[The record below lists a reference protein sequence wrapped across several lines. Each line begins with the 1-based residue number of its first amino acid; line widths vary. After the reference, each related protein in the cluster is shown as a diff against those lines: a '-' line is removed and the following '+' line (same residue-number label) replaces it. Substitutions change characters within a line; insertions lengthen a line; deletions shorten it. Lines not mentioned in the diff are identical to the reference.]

1 MEQENLEKEKT
12 ENFNNFVHLHL
23 HTEFSLL
30 DGAAK
35 IDKVVHKAKELG
47 MPAIAMTD
55 HGNMYGA
62 ISFYDKCVEEG
73 IKPIFGCEFYVVD
86 DINNKSQRGY
96 AHLILLVKNEIG
108 YKNISKLNTIAF
120 EEGYYYKPRID
131 YNILEKYSEGLI
143 CLSACIIG
151 DIPNYFLKGM
161 DDEAYK
167 LANRLK
173 NMFAPGDFYI
183 ELMDHNIPQEKAVL
197 PKLIKLAKDL
207 NIKTVATNDVH
218 YIEKE
223 DWEAQDILL
232 CVQMQANID
241 DPNRLRFDTQEFY
254 FKTYEEMREL
264 FDEESLL
271 ATLEIADKCNYKF
284 DYGHY
289 MYPKYEP
296 EDGSTP
302 MEFMRKLI
310 NEGMKTKYPN
320 PTQEVLDRIEYELG
334 VINQLGYIEYYLIV
348 WDYINAARSM
358 GIMVGPGRGSGAG
371 SIVAYLI
378 GITAIDPI
386 KYGLFFERFLN
397 PERVSAPDFDVDFEA
412 SRREEVVDYVKRKYG
427 DDHICR
433 IIIFGSMAA
442 KNAIKDVGRVL
453 QVPYSETDRITK
465 AIPSS
470 ITRPNILEKAFGFY
484 KAKPTDKDY
493 GVDYSVPELVDI
505 YNSSPDLKKVIDLA
519 IKLEDMPRQTGIH
532 ACGVIIG
539 GQPLDKAIPL
549 AKNGDQIT
557 SQYVGAQLEHI
568 GLLKMDFLGLMNLT
582 DITYCSQYVKEN
594 YGIDINFD
602 NCTYDD
608 PKVFELIASG
618 NTKAIFQLESSGFQK
633 FMKDLQPNC
642 LEDIV
647 AGVSL
652 YRPGPMDDIPTF
664 VHNKHNPKDIT
675 YVDPR
680 LEQVLDYTYG
690 CIVYQ
695 EQVMKIVQVLAGYT
709 LARADSVRKMMG
721 KKKIKDIQKERQV
734 FIHGCEATEKQS
746 GVLGALKMG
755 VPEDVANAL
764 WDKMEK
770 FGSYAFN
777 KSHAAAYAYVT
788 YQTAYLKTYYEPEF
802 LTAVLNNRISKIDE
816 IKNYAAYA
824 KSEGIEVLP
833 PDVNQSNT
841 MFTVKDKKIRF
852 GLSAL
857 KNVGI
862 GIIENLVNERNENG
876 YFKDINDFITRMNKY
891 GINKRL
897 IESLIL
903 SGAMDCFGKTRSQLM
918 RVYEDV
924 MERAQVDK
932 KGQQSGQFSFFDTIL
947 KEDKNAF
954 VVNYPNIPEYTDTE
968 KLKLEKQV
976 AGIYL
981 SGHPLDKYIKKFDD
995 FNFNS
1000 TFFANKDNSEDI
1012 ETEDD
1017 EFALL
1022 SNNIDIADGTK
1033 VNFGGIITEIKK
1045 LYTKRDNKEMAFVKV
1060 EDIYG
1065 TIEIMLFPKV
1075 YEKLKTKLVLDKMG
1089 TFTGKVSIR
1098 EGENPSIILDDIEF
1112 WDEEKV
1118 ENKVQGT
1125 AKVKT
1130 LYLKFDTTNENLQK
1144 AILSTL
1150 MDHRGVSPVIVKC
1163 SKTNQA
1169 YKLPVTVTYNNLLE
1183 YELLVNIPED
1193 CIKYL

>member
-1 MEQENLEKEKT
+1 MEEVNNQT
-12 ENFNNFVHLHL
+12 ENKKNFVHLHL

-73 IKPIFGCEFYVVD
+73 IKPIFGCEFYIVD
-86 DINNKSQRGY
+86 DINNKSQRSY

-108 YKNISKLNTIAF
+108 YKNISKLNSIAF
-120 EEGYYYKPRID
+120 LDGYYYKPRID
-131 YNILEKYSEGLI
+131 YNLLEKYSEGLI
-143 CLSACIIG
+143 CLSACIVG

-167 LANRLK
+167 LAERLK

-183 ELMDHNIPQEKAVL
+183 ELMDHNLPQEKAVL

-264 FDEESLL
+264 FDEESLET
-271 ATLEIADKCNYKF
+271 TLEIANKCNYHF
-284 DYGHY
+284 EYGHY
-289 MYPKYEP
+289 MYPKYVP

-302 MEFMRKLI
+302 MEYMRKLI
-310 NEGMKTKYPN
+310 DEGMKTKYPN
-320 PTQEVLDRIEYELG
+320 PTKEVLDRIEYELG
-334 VINQLGYIEYYLIV
+334 VISQLGYIEYYLIV
-348 WDYINAARSM
+348 WDYINAARKM

-433 IIIFGSMAA
+433 IVIFGSMAA

-493 GVDYSVPELVDI
+493 GVDYAVPELVDI
-505 YNSSPDLKKVIDLA
+505 YNSSPDLKRVVDLA

-539 GQPLDKAIPL
+539 GQALDNVIPL

-582 DITYCSQYVKEN
+582 DITYCTQYVKEN
-594 YGIDINFD
+594 YGIDIDFNK
-602 NCTYDD
+602 CTYDD

-734 FIHGCEATEKQS
+734 FINGCEATAKQS

-802 LTAVLNNRISKIDE
+802 LTAVLNNRINKIDE

-833 PDVNQSNT
+833 PDVNLSGV

-862 GIIENLVNERNENG
+862 GIIENLVNERKENG

-932 KGQQSGQFSFFDTIL
+932 KGQQAGQFSFFDTIL

-981 SGHPLDKYIKKFDD
+981 SGHPLDKYIKKFDN

-1000 TFFANKDNSEDI
+1000 TYFAKNESEESVD
-1012 ETEDD
+1012 EDD
-1017 EFALL
+1017 EFANVN
-1022 SNNIDIADGTK
+1022 SDIGIADGTK
-1033 VNFGGIITEIKK
+1033 VSFGGIITEIKK

-1075 YEKLKTKLVLDKMG
+1075 YEKLKPKLIVDKMG
-1089 TFTGKVSIR
+1089 TFTGKVSLR
-1098 EGENPSIILDDIEF
+1098 EGENPSILLDDIAF
-1112 WDEEKV
+1112 WDEEERNDTKSQQEQV
-1118 ENKVQGT
+1118 
-1125 AKVKT
+1125 KVKT

-1163 SKTNQA
+1163 SKTNKA

-1183 YELLVNIPED
+1183 YELLVNVPED